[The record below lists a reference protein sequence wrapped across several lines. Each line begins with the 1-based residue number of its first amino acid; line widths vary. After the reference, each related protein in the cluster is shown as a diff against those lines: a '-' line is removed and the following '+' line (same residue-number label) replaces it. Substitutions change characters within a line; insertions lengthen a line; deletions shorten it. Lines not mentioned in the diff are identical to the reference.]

1 MVSFC
6 DEMEKL
12 FDKVQDNLLSFE
24 CWEKL
29 AKESASAFAAFCVF
43 RDFGSE
49 RNIKRAVEA
58 SESDK
63 AQQLKKYRIWRN
75 WSTQYHWF
83 KRASDYDVYLD
94 KIKQAERRKTIE
106 QREEAYREV
115 TGKMLNVVNKKLD
128 LMDAHELSQG
138 NVKEWMEAAIN
149 TEREVFGIAENKDT
163 EAGTWQLQLNFNNDF
178 EGL

>member
-1 MVSFC
+1 MVSYV

-12 FDKVQDNLLSFE
+12 FDKATDNLLPFE

-29 AKESASAFAAFCVF
+29 TQESASAFAAFCVF

-49 RNIKRAVEA
+49 RNIKRAVAA

-63 AQQLKKYRIWRN
+63 AKQLKKYRIWRN

-94 KIKQAERRKTIE
+94 KGKAFSVRARTLRARAPAMHLTARSTVLKSHFVGNQSEQKSARLEGWRQRVHVLRVRRPRKPSPC
-106 QREEAYREV
+106 R
-115 TGKMLNVVNKKLD
+115 GKHHNRLRV
-128 LMDAHELSQG
+128 
-138 NVKEWMEAAIN
+138 
-149 TEREVFGIAENKDT
+149 
-163 EAGTWQLQLNFNNDF
+163 
-178 EGL
+178 